1 MRNRAKCRLCG
12 DIIESFHR
20 TDYVAC
26 SCDEISVDGG
36 EYRFQCGAK
45 DFKNFIRI
53 DDLGNEIPIRFEE
66 ETKEIEELPTTR
78 PTREELINALD
89 EMIKNIEELPPRAMS
104 SSITH
109 YDWVA
114 SLILLSSILKAD

>member
-66 ETKEIEELPTTR
+66 ETKEIEELP
-78 PTREELINALD
+78 
-89 EMIKNIEELPPRAMS
+89 PRAMS